1 MAGINEKQYLE
12 EEVSLRELILKIQ
25 YFIKYLLSKWY
36 LILSAVIL
44 GAAAGYFYNFKK
56 PISYTSYCTFVVE
69 GGQPAPV
76 SGLAALLSG
85 GASNS
90 SGGGLFQGGTLLSL
104 YTTRLMLE
112 KTLFSKVQRKKKPIL
127 LIDWYLQINKEGNS
141 WSEVPENARG
151 AKLAAIVSKI
161 AADYVTVESG
171 SFVTVKVESP
181 DELFSFVFSEKLI
194 QTVNDFYITTKTKK
208 SLQNL
213 NILTRQ
219 ADSLRTIL
227 TISMG
232 GAAIAADAYPNANPA
247 MKVLAVESQKRNI
260 DVQATTSLYSGV
272 VTNLETTKMELRR
285 ETPLIQIIDRP
296 MLPLSKTVPDVNK
309 GVIFGGIAS
318 GFIICVLILIHL
330 FYRKLMF
337 NEQI

>member
-12 EEVSLRELILKIQ
+12 EEVSLRELIFKIQ

-36 LILSAVIL
+36 LILSAVVV
-44 GAAAGYFYNFKK
+44 GAVIGYFYNFKK

-69 GGQPAPV
+69 GGQPSPV

-85 GASNS
+85 GGSNS
-90 SGGGLFQGGTLLSL
+90 SGGSLFQGGTLLSL

-112 KTLFSKVQRKKKPIL
+112 KTLFSKVKLKRKPIL

-141 WSEVPENARG
+141 WSEIPRNARG

-181 DELFSFVFSEKLI
+181 DELFSLVFSERLI

-213 NILTRQ
+213 NILIKQ

-232 GAAIAADAYPNANPA
+232 GAAIAADEYPNPNPA

-260 DVQATTSLYSGV
+260 DVQATTALYSGV
-272 VTNLETTKMELRR
+272 VSSLETTKMELRR

-296 MLPLSKTVPDVNK
+296 MLPLTKVVPDVSK
-309 GVIFGGIAS
+309 GVIIGGIAG
-318 GFIICVLILIHL
+318 GFILCLLISIRL
-330 FYRKLMF
+330 FYKKLMF
-337 NEQI
+337 NE